1 MKMIQKISVSVGL
14 LVACANV
21 LAHPGHEAIGDVLHV
36 EYLFAVAIVG
46 AIALMGWRKVKER
59 NED

>member
-1 MKMIQKISVSVGL
+1 
-14 LVACANV
+14 V

-36 EYLFAVAIVG
+36 EYLFAVGIVG
-46 AIALMGWRKVKER
+46 AIGLSVWKRVKQR